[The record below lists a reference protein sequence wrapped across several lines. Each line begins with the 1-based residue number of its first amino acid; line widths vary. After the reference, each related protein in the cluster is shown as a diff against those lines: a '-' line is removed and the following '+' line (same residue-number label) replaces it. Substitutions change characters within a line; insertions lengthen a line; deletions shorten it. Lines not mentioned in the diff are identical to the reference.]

1 MSRYAS
7 LFQPGWIGS
16 LEIRNRIVMPP
27 MGTSYADEG
36 GYVSQRLI
44 DYHEARAR
52 GGVGLIIVEVTAPS
66 LQCQGSS
73 HQLTIGDDDHIAG
86 FRRLTDA
93 IHRHEARIALQLQHS
108 SWEMRDGQRR
118 QVSPSAVVVP
128 GRVMGIAG
136 PPHELTIDEI
146 QEMVG
151 WFADAT
157 VRAREAGFDGV
168 EMHGAHQYLIAS
180 FLSASTNRRDDAYG
194 GSLESR
200 ARFLVEILTAARRK
214 AGADYP
220 IWPRLNGQELG
231 VEGGVTLDET
241 LGMVP
246 LLEGAG
252 AQAVHVSAYGAG
264 SSAVRAPIADRPGF
278 LLPLATAVKKIA
290 TVPVIAVGRLD
301 CDLGEQLMEDG
312 KADFVAI
319 GRRLI
324 ADPEYP
330 SKSAAG
336 TPQDITPC
344 INCMECIE
352 RPVAEGRGMACAVN
366 ATAGRETGYRLEPAA
381 TPRRVVV
388 IGGGPA
394 GMEAARVAARRD
406 HQVILIERADR
417 LGGQLEVASRPP
429 NKGDIP
435 KLIEFMA
442 RRVAEAGVEVRLN
455 TTATAELVAADA
467 LDAVVIA
474 SGGVPVLPDIP
485 GADLPGVVAAHEVL
499 AGREVADQVV
509 IIGGGMVGCETAH
522 FLAEAGK
529 KVTVV
534 ETLKRMAADM
544 SPMVR
549 RRLMDGL
556 RERGVAMA
564 AEVTCQEITESG
576 VTVTTAEGKIES
588 FTAGTIVIAVGYR
601 PDDELAAALE
611 DEVPEI
617 VRIGDAVQPGR
628 IREAIDTG
636 YRVGLAL

>member
-1 MSRYAS
+1 MSEYAS

-93 IHRHEARIALQLQHS
+93 VHHHGARIALQLQHS
-108 SWEMRDGQRR
+108 SWEVRDGQRR

-200 ARFLVEILTAARRK
+200 ARFLVEILAAARRK
-214 AGADYP
+214 VGADYP

-231 VEGGVTLDET
+231 VEDGVTLEET
-241 LGMVP
+241 LGIVP

-278 LLPLATAVKKIA
+278 LLPLAAAVKKIA

-301 CDLGEQLMEDG
+301 CDLGEQLLEEG

-366 ATAGRETGYRLEPAA
+366 ATAGRETGYRLQPAA
-381 TPRRVVV
+381 TSRRVVV

-394 GMEAARVAARRD
+394 GMEAARVAARRG
-406 HQVILIERADR
+406 HRVTLLERADR
-417 LGGQLEVASRPP
+417 LGGQLEIASRPP

-442 RRVAEAGVEVRLN
+442 RRVAEAAVEVRLN
-455 TTATAELVAADA
+455 TTATPELVAVDA
-467 LDAVVIA
+467 PDAVVIA
-474 SGGVPVLPDIP
+474 TGGAPVLPDIP

-499 AGREVADQVV
+499 AGREVAEQVV

-556 RERGVAMA
+556 RERGVVMA

-576 VTVTTAEGKIES
+576 VTVTTAEGKTES
-588 FTAGTIVIAVGYR
+588 FTAGTIVIAIGYR

-611 DEVPEI
+611 GEVPEI
-617 VRIGDAVQPGR
+617 VRIGDAAQPGR
-628 IREAIDTG
+628 IREAIDAG

>member
-1 MSRYAS
+1 MSQYTS
-7 LFQPGWIGS
+7 LFQPGRIGS
-16 LEIRNRIVMPP
+16 MEVRNRIVMPP
-27 MGTSYADEG
+27 MGTGYADEG
-36 GYVSQRLI
+36 GYVSQRMI

-73 HQLTIGDDDHIAG
+73 HQLTIGDDRYIPG

-93 IHRHEARIALQLQHS
+93 VHRHGARIALQLQHS
-108 SWEMRDGQRR
+108 SWEMRDGKRV

-136 PPHELTIDEI
+136 TPHELTIDEI

-180 FLSASTNRRDDAYG
+180 FLSASTNRREDAYG
-194 GSLESR
+194 GSIEGR
-200 ARFLVEILTAARRK
+200 ARFMVEILAAARQK
-214 AGADYP
+214 AGADYA

-231 VEGGVTLDET
+231 IEGGVTLEET
-241 LGMVP
+241 LGTVP
-246 LLEGAG
+246 LLERAG
-252 AQAVHVSAYGAG
+252 AQAIHVSAYGAG
-264 SSAVRAPIADRPGF
+264 SFAVRAPIADTPGF
-278 LLPLATAVKKIA
+278 LAPLAAEVRKVA
-290 TVPVIAVGRLD
+290 TVPVVAVGRLD
-301 CDLGEQLMEDG
+301 CALGEQLLDEG

-324 ADPEYP
+324 ADPEYA

-336 TPQDITPC
+336 TPEEIIPC

-366 ATAGRETGYRLEPAA
+366 AATGREADRRIQPAA
-381 TPRRVVV
+381 SPKAVVV
-388 IGGGPA
+388 VGGGPA
-394 GMEAARVAARRD
+394 GMEAARVAARRG
-406 HQVILIERADR
+406 HNVTLFERGDR
-417 LGGQLEVASRPP
+417 LGGQLAVASRPP

-435 KLIEFMA
+435 ALIDFMA
-442 RRVAEAGVEVRLN
+442 RRVAEAGVDIRLN
-455 TTATAELVAADA
+455 TAADAELVADSDP
-467 LDAVVIA
+467 DAVVI
-474 SGGVPVLPDIP
+474 STGGTPVMPDIP
-485 GADLPGVVAAHEVL
+485 GADLPCVVTAQDVL
-499 AGREVADQVV
+499 SGRKVADQVV

-529 KVTVV
+529 SVTVI
-534 ETLKRMAADM
+534 ETLERMAADM

-556 RERGVAMA
+556 RGRGVALVT
-564 AEVTCQEITESG
+564 EVTCQEITESG
-576 VTVTTAEGKIES
+576 VAVTTAEGKTES
-588 FTAGTIVIAVGYR
+588 SSAGTVIMAVGYR
-601 PDDELAAALE
+601 PDNGLAAALE
-611 DEVPEI
+611 GKVAEV
-617 VRIGDAVQPGR
+617 VCIGDAAQPGR
-628 IREAIDTG
+628 IREAIDAG
-636 YRVGLAL
+636 YRAGLGL